1 VFTPDGKL
9 LASLGDSG
17 ALRIE
22 EVASGTEIL
31 RQQFPRDILA
41 TLAMSPDGSMLAV
54 APGANNRK
62 LYVWK
67 WQAGEEPRELK
78 VGDFTPFS
86 LSFSPDGKLLAATGD
101 RGTTV
106 LVWDVASGRPVHRLD
121 IPDPGHVARGT
132 LAFSPDGKT
141 LATTSFHGLTWE
153 GAVHLWDPATGKH
166 QGRF

>member
-1 VFTPDGKL
+1 QGAVRILDTESGKEVRTFPRDARDVDHCALAFTPDGKL

-22 EVASGTEIL
+22 EVVSGTEIL

-41 TLAMSPDGSMLAV
+41 NLAMSADGSMLAV

-67 WQAGEEPRELK
+67 GQAGEEPRELK
-78 VGDFTPFS
+78 VGEFTARS
-86 LSFSPDGKLLAATGD
+86 LSFSPDGKLLAGSGD

-121 IPDPGHVARGT
+121 VTEPGHVA
-132 LAFSPDGKT
+132 S
-141 LATTSFHGLTWE
+141 S
-153 GAVHLWDPATGKH
+153 
-166 QGRF
+166 